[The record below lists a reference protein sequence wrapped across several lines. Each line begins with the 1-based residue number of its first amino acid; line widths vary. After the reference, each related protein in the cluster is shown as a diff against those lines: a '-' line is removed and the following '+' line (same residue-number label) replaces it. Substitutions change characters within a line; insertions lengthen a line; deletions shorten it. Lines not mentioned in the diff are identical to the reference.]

1 MLEKIRSVIKNVL
14 CKILCI
20 KQCMCKRKK
29 DD

>member
-1 MLEKIRSVIKNVL
+1 MLEKVRSFLKDVL

-20 KQCMCKRKK
+20 KQCMCKKKK